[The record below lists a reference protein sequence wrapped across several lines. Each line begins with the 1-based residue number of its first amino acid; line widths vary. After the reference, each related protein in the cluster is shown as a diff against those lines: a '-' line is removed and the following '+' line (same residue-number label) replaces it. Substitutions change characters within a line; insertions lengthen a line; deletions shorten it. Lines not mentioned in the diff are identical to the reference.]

1 MPDNPIRR
9 VVTGHDENGKAIV
22 VSDGQPPLV
31 HTDPRR
37 PGYSSTDL
45 WRTNATPVPIVRR
58 AGDPTPG
65 PRRQLP
71 NPMGTVFRINV
82 IMPDTQELLQ
92 MDRSAAREVF
102 AGIGNAAANTFA
114 SGASARH
121 PMMHRTQT
129 VDYAMVLEGELVM
142 VLDDQDVVLRAGDVV
157 VQVGTNHAWANRSAQ
172 PAKILFVLIDGVFQ
186 DGLDQMPG
194 AH

>member
-45 WRTNATPVPIVRR
+45 WRTNATPAPIVHR
-58 AGDPTPG
+58 AEDPTPG

-71 NPMGTVFRINV
+71 NPLGTVFRINV
-82 IMPDTQELLQ
+82 IMPDSQELLA
-92 MDRSAAREVF
+92 MDRNDAREVF
-102 AGIGNAAANTFA
+102 ASMGNEAANTFA

-129 VDYAMVLEGELVM
+129 VDYAIVLEGELVM
-142 VLDDQDVVLRAGDVV
+142 VLDHEDVVLHAGDVV
-157 VQVGTNHAWANRSAQ
+157 VQMGANHAWANRSDK

-186 DGLDQMPG
+186 EGLGQVAG
-194 AH
+194 GH